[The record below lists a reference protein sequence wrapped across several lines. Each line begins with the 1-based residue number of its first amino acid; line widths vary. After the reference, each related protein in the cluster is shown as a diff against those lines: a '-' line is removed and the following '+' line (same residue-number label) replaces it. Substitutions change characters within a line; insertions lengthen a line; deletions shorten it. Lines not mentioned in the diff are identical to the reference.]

1 MPYKEN
7 FVITIGDFGAIIALH
22 NGNAIKS
29 STFIETLND
38 ESKVT
43 LKNLFDERK
52 STPIRILLDNLDQTY
67 KNKSY
72 PLVSLTS
79 LRSIAKREMNSDG
92 DKNSFKNYIP
102 FIPNKSSGIK
112 KSECLFISISRSEM
126 IDEWVKIL
134 LELPNRLVG
143 IYALP
148 VESFRLINI
157 LKKKIT
163 QPINSKSKAHNLN
176 CLIIQNKIGGIRQIV
191 YSERG
196 IVFTRI
202 VTYDITEVD
211 WLEKYEQ
218 DIYST
223 FEYLKRSFPN
233 INITDLRITNILSE
247 QILVHLR
254 KLDNIELKIINYTP
268 HQVAQEIGYK
278 NLLTPDEVYCD
289 LLISKVFS
297 KEKKV
302 LKFTTPQIIALEKLF
317 LALLSSYALNGIIVV
332 TIFFTIVSIALFF
345 GKTRSLVKEAENKK
359 IVALQNMNKT
369 ITTASKEDLEENNK
383 SPNVENI
390 IDLGKIDEHL
400 KSVGKDFT
408 KMYLELNF
416 IRSYNTK
423 LNNFIYT
430 LQDFTYINPGSLTRY
445 TVNISGKI
453 LNKTGDIDDLFNGF
467 DRLSNITKKSFPN
480 SEVTYKEIPRSVDF
494 TKKYYDYPIEFTIS
508 GTE

>member
-1 MPYKEN
+1 MLSKKN

-22 NGNAIKS
+22 NGNTIK
-29 STFIETLND
+29 STFIATLND

-43 LKNLFDERK
+43 LKNLFDEHK

-72 PLVSLTS
+72 PLISLTS
-79 LRSIAKREMNSDG
+79 LRSIAKREINSDG
-92 DKNSFKNYIP
+92 DRNSFKNYIP
-102 FIPNKSSGIK
+102 FIPSKSSGIK

-134 LELPNRLVG
+134 LEIPNRLVG

-148 VESFRLINI
+148 IESFRLFNI

-163 QPINSKSKAHNLN
+163 QPVNFKSKYHNLN
-176 CLIIQNKIGGIRQIV
+176 CLIIQNKIGGTRQIV
-191 YSERG
+191 YSEHG
-196 IVFTRI
+196 IIFTRI
-202 VTYDITEVD
+202 VSYDITEVD

-233 INITDLRITNILSE
+233 INITELHITNILSE

-268 HQVAQEIGYK
+268 YQVAQEIGYK
-278 NLLTPDEVYCD
+278 NLLTPDEVYSD

-302 LKFTTPQIIALEKLF
+302 LKFTTPQIIVLEKLF
-317 LALLSSYALNGIIVV
+317 LVLMSSYALSGIITV
-332 TIFFTIVSIALFF
+332 TIFVTIVSIALFF
-345 GKTRSLVKEAENKK
+345 GKTRSLVKEANNKK
-359 IVALQNMNKT
+359 IAATQNMSQA
-369 ITTASKEDLEENNK
+369 ITMASKEDLEENNK
-383 SPNVENI
+383 SSDLENI

-408 KMYLELNF
+408 KIYSELNF
-416 IRSYNTK
+416 IRSYNTE
-423 LNNFIYT
+423 LNNFGYT
-430 LQDFTYINPGSLTRY
+430 LPDFTYQNPESLIRY
-445 TVNISGKI
+445 TVNIGGNI
-453 LNKTGDIDDLFNGF
+453 LNKTGDIDDLFKGF
-467 DRLSNITKKSFPN
+467 DRLYNITKKSFPN
-480 SEVTYKEIPRSVDF
+480 SEVTYKEIPRSIDF